1 MHLSE
6 KSLIFET
13 AWEVC
18 NQVGGIYT
26 VIRSKVPSMIQR
38 LGDNYTVVGPYFPD
52 QANSEF
58 EHNDLPDTPIG
69 WAIKK
74 MWDMGLD
81 VHYGTWLISGRPKA
95 ILFNTESVKHKLDDI
110 KNKISSRYQ
119 INFENTDELFDDVIA
134 FGELSHIFFENF
146 AQFHNWDKK
155 DAIIHYH
162 EWMAISHLTELK
174 YNNLP
179 FKIVFTTHATI
190 LGRYL
195 AMNDSE
201 FYQHLPFYNWFK
213 EAAHFNILPQV
224 SFERLGAHNSD
235 VLTTV
240 SNITGKECTHL
251 LGRSPDTIL
260 PNGLNIDRFRA
271 THKIETLH
279 KEFKEKIH
287 RFTMGHFF
295 HNYSF
300 DLSKT
305 VYLFTSGRFEYK
317 NKGYDLSLEA
327 MAKLNYMLKESGSD
341 KTVVL
346 FIISKKPHYSINP
359 EVLESRGVMEELRKG
374 VSQITQQIEE
384 KLFISAASNPDEPK
398 LPDLNE
404 FVDDYWRLRYR
415 RVLNNWKADRL
426 PPVVTHN
433 LKDDENDEVLNFIR
447 NANLINNKEDKVKII
462 YHPDFISESNPLFGL
477 DYSQFV
483 RGCHMGIFPS
493 YYEPWGYTPL
503 ECLASGLPTITSNLA
518 GFGDFV
524 HSETEGGIKDGVQVI
539 DRVFKSFNES
549 ADQLAGMLYDFINTT
564 PHQRITQRN
573 KSEAFSTEFD
583 WEKLVKFYEE
593 AYEMALAKT
602 SNY

>member
-1 MHLSE
+1 MQISNNTF
-6 KSLIFET
+6 IFET

-26 VIRSKVPSMIQR
+26 VIRSKAPSMSKR
-38 LGDNYTVVGPYFPD
+38 LGDNYTVIGPYFSD
-52 QANSEF
+52 KADSEF
-58 EHNDLPDTPIG
+58 EHNPLPDTPIG

-81 VHYGTWLISGRPKA
+81 VHYGTWLISGRPRA
-95 ILFNTESVKHKLDDI
+95 ILFNTDSIKYKLKDI
-110 KNKISSRYQ
+110 KSKISTRYQ
-119 INFENTDELFDDVIA
+119 INLDDTDELFDDVIA
-134 FGELSHIFFENF
+134 FGELSNIFYENF
-146 AQFHNWDKK
+146 SHFHDWNAQNV
-155 DAIIHYH
+155 IIHFH
-162 EWMAISHLTELK
+162 EWMAVSHLADLK

-195 AMNDSE
+195 AMNDE
-201 FYQHLPFYNWFK
+201 DFYQHLPFYNWFK

-224 SFERLGAHNSD
+224 SFERLAAHNSD

-251 LGRSPDTIL
+251 LGRTPDTIL
-260 PNGLNIDRFRA
+260 PNGLNIDRFKA

-279 KEFKEKIH
+279 TEYKEKIH

-300 DLSKT
+300 ELDKT
-305 VYLFTSGRFEYK
+305 IYLFTSGRFEYK

-327 MAKLNYMLKESGSD
+327 MARLNYMLKESGSD
-341 KTVVL
+341 KTVIL
-346 FIISKKPHYSINP
+346 FIISKQPQYSINP
-359 EVLESRGVMEELRKG
+359 QVLESRGVMEELRKG
-374 VSQITQQIEE
+374 VSSIAEEIKE
-384 KLFISAASNPDEPK
+384 KLFVAAASNPENPT
-398 LPDLNE
+398 LPNLND

-415 RVLNNWKADRL
+415 RSLNNWKSDRL

-433 LKDDENDEVLNFIR
+433 LVDDSNDDVLKFLR
-447 NANLINNKEDKVKII
+447 RSNLVNNKEDRVKII

-503 ECLASGLPTITSNLA
+503 ECLASGIPTITSNLA

-524 HSETEGGIKDGVQVI
+524 YSETDGGIKDGVQIV
-539 DRVFKSFNES
+539 DRVFKSFEES
-549 ADQLAGMLYDFINTT
+549 ADQLAGMLYDFVNTT
-564 PHQRITQRN
+564 PHKRITQRN
-573 KSEAFSTEFD
+573 KSEAFSTKFD
-583 WEKLVKFYEE
+583 WEELISFYEE
-593 AYEMALAKT
+593 AYQIALSK
-602 SNY
+602 

>member
-1 MHLSE
+1 MQISNNTF
-6 KSLIFET
+6 IFET

-26 VIRSKVPSMIQR
+26 VIRSKAPSMSKR
-38 LGDNYTVVGPYFPD
+38 LGDNYTVIGPYFSD
-52 QANSEF
+52 KADSEF
-58 EHNDLPDTPIG
+58 EHNPLPDTPIG

-81 VHYGTWLISGRPKA
+81 VHYGTWLISGRPRA
-95 ILFNTESVKHKLDDI
+95 ILFNTDSIKYKLKDI
-110 KNKISSRYQ
+110 KSKISTRYQ
-119 INFENTDELFDDVIA
+119 INLDDTDELFDDVVA
-134 FGELSHIFFENF
+134 FGELSNIFYENF
-146 AQFHNWDKK
+146 SHFHDWNAQNV
-155 DAIIHYH
+155 IIHFH
-162 EWMAISHLTELK
+162 EWMAVSHLADLK

-195 AMNDSE
+195 AMNDE
-201 FYQHLPFYNWFK
+201 DFYQHLPFYNWFK

-224 SFERLGAHNSD
+224 SFERLAAHNSD

-251 LGRSPDTIL
+251 LGRTPDTIL
-260 PNGLNIDRFRA
+260 PNGLNIDRFKA

-279 KEFKEKIH
+279 TEYKEKIH

-300 DLSKT
+300 ELDKT
-305 VYLFTSGRFEYK
+305 IYLFTSGRFEYK

-327 MAKLNYMLKESGSD
+327 MARLNYMLKESGSD
-341 KTVVL
+341 KTVIL
-346 FIISKKPHYSINP
+346 FIISKQPQYSINP
-359 EVLESRGVMEELRKG
+359 QVLESRGVMEELRKG
-374 VSQITQQIEE
+374 VSSIAEEIKE
-384 KLFISAASNPDEPK
+384 KLFVAAASNPENPT
-398 LPDLNE
+398 LPNLND

-415 RVLNNWKADRL
+415 RSLNNWKSDRL

-433 LKDDENDEVLNFIR
+433 LVDDSNDDVLKFLR
-447 NANLINNKEDKVKII
+447 RSNLVNNKEDRVKII

-503 ECLASGLPTITSNLA
+503 ECLASGIPTITSNLA

-524 HSETEGGIKDGVQVI
+524 YSETDGGIKDGVQIV
-539 DRVFKSFNES
+539 DRVFKSFEES
-549 ADQLAGMLYDFINTT
+549 ADQLAGMLYDFVNTT
-564 PHQRITQRN
+564 PHKRITQRN
-573 KSEAFSTEFD
+573 KSEAFSTKFD
-583 WEKLVKFYEE
+583 WEELISFYEE
-593 AYEMALAKT
+593 AYQIALSK
-602 SNY
+602 